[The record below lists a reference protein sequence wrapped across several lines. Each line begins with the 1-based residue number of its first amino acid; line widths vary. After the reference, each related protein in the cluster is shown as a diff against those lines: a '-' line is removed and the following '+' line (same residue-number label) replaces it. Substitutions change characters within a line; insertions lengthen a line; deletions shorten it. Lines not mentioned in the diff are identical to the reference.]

1 MARNMPGPSMEAV
14 TVTIY
19 EHNAQREGVDVGDFF
34 FAAKVLFD
42 TML

>member
-1 MARNMPGPSMEAV
+1 MPRPSMEAV
-14 TVTIY
+14 TLTIY
-19 EHNAQREGVDVGDFF
+19 EHNAHREGVEAGDFF